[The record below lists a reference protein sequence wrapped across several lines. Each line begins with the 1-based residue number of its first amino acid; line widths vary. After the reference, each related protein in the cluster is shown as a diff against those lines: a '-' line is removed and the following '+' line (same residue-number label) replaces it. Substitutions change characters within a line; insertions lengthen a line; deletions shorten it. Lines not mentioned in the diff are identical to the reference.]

1 MEKQKLKSLSS
12 RIPDKINNKNMK
24 YLSVKHIDSYLEN
37 KSYASIY
44 ANGSVKGMKKLF
56 GWDKAKEIIKSG
68 NYIYAIWNS

>member
-1 MEKQKLKSLSS
+1 
-12 RIPDKINNKNMK
+12 MK
-24 YLSVKHIDSYLEN
+24 YLSIKHIDSYLEN

-68 NYIYAIWNS
+68 NYIYALSGTNLELIKNL

>member
-1 MEKQKLKSLSS
+1 
-12 RIPDKINNKNMK
+12 MK

>member
-1 MEKQKLKSLSS
+1 
-12 RIPDKINNKNMK
+12 MK
-24 YLSVKHIDSYLEN
+24 YLSIKHINSYLEN

-68 NYIYAIWNS
+68 NYIYAIWN